1 MNRYA
6 AKLLF
11 QWNAMPGGRA
21 SSRRV
26 CEERIVN
33 FRAASPRSAL
43 AKAKSI
49 GKAGNFRSGDI
60 RFQFVG
66 IIQLMELGVES
77 GPGETWWEL
86 SYRSRPLERKG
97 KILPRE
103 KDLWV
108 FANGSRSRRRRLTS
122 A

>member
-1 MNRYA
+1 MTRYA

-26 CEERIVN
+26 CEERIIN
-33 FRAASPRSAL
+33 FRAATPRAAL

-49 GKAGNFRSGDI
+49 GKRGSFRSGTI

-66 IIQLMELGVES
+66 ILQLMELGFES
-77 GPGETWWEL
+77 GPAEAWWEL
-86 SYRSRPLERKG
+86 SYRMRPLERRG
-97 KILPRE
+97 SILPRE

-108 FANGSRSRRRRLTS
+108 FASSSRSGRRRLTS

>member
-11 QWNAMPGGRA
+11 QWNAMPGGRV

-33 FRAASPRSAL
+33 FRAASPRSAV
-43 AKAKSI
+43 AKAKTI
-49 GKAGNFRSGDI
+49 GRQGTFRSGDI

-66 IIQLMELGVES
+66 ILQLMELGVES
-77 GPGETWWEL
+77 GPGEAWWEL
-86 SYRSRPLERKG
+86 SYRSRPLERRG

-103 KDLWV
+103 KDLRV
-108 FANGSRSRRRRLTS
+108 FAKPSRSSRRRLTR